1 MKIHGDRVLPVPR
14 AAVWAALLDPEVLAK
29 TLPGCER
36 LAPAGENRF
45 EGALSIKV
53 GPVQGQF
60 AGTVEMVDVE
70 PGRGYGISVSG
81 NGAPGFVDGRGKI
94 QVEDAEGGTRLAYDL
109 EIQVGGRIAGVGQ
122 RLLDSSARAIT
133 RQALDG
139 LETQLVRMHR
149 DGAAAAALPAPSAT
163 QFAGKVAQGVAA
175 DLVGPVR
182 SRRLWALGAAAAL
195 AALIGVLA
203 VRGCG
208 G

>member
-14 AAVWAALLDPEVLAK
+14 AAVWAALLDPEVLAR

-36 LAPAGENRF
+36 LSPAGENRF

-60 AGTVEMVDVE
+60 AGTVEMVDLE
-70 PGRGYGISVSG
+70 PGRGYGLRVAG
-81 NGAPGFVDGRGKI
+81 NGAPGFVDGRGEI
-94 QVEDAEGGTRLAYDL
+94 HLEDAEGGTRLAYDL

-133 RQALDG
+133 RQALEG
-139 LETQLVRMHR
+139 LEAQLVRMHR
-149 DGAAAAALPAPSAT
+149 DGVAAAALSAPSAT
-163 QFAGKVAQGVAA
+163 QFAGKVAQGVAS
-175 DLVGPVR
+175 DIVGPVG
-182 SRRLWALGAAAAL
+182 SWWLWGVGAAA
-195 AALIGVLA
+195 VLA
-203 VRGCG
+203 VLIVVLALRGCG